1 MGKWS
6 NSQVLMMI
14 ISASVWKDL
23 SLDDKSSK
31 AERAKLALWDYPVT
45 DKYTRIWDGMKE
57 ATLPMT
63 FEEALERVRHSP
75 SQSAG
80 FALIGKTY
88 HCRTT
93 MVETVFTPS
102 GRH

>member
-1 MGKWS
+1 
-6 NSQVLMMI
+6 MMI

-31 AERAKLALWDYPVT
+31 DERAKLALWDYPVT

-80 FALIGKTY
+80 FALIGEADIIVSLT
-88 HCRTT
+88 
-93 MVETVFTPS
+93 S
-102 GRH
+102 